1 MLKKVLVLVVLLLVT
16 MVPPASAKEVEV
28 SAQSA
33 IVLCVNNG
41 EVLYAKNERQQ
52 RSMASTTKIM
62 TALLTLEAAEADNQE
77 VTITQQ
83 MVAVEGSSMGLRA
96 GDVVTLKALA
106 QGMLLRSG
114 NDAAN
119 AAALALAGSQEAFA
133 ELMNAKAAQIGMKD
147 THFVTPS
154 GLDDEQHYTTAYD
167 MALLGAYAMELPAF
181 EEISSQRSMT
191 VEFVKPEKKEI
202 MGNHNRLLSMYQGC
216 IGVKT
221 GFTKKSG
228 RCLVSCAERDG
239 VRLIAVTLNAPDD
252 WNDHQAM
259 LDYGFSQVQSKTLDA
274 ADTVVEVPVV
284 GGTAESATVSGFGT
298 FQAVVPAS
306 GEEAEVT
313 ASLEMPPFLYAPL
326 EQGQLVGNITYW
338 SNGRKIA
345 TAPLTVGQQIDAV
358 LPQKNWFSRLLDW
371 FQGK

>member
-1 MLKKVLVLVVLLLVT
+1 M
-16 MVPPASAKEVEV
+16 
-28 SAQSA
+28 
-33 IVLCVNNG
+33 
-41 EVLYAKNERQQ
+41 
-52 RSMASTTKIM
+52 
-62 TALLTLEAAEADNQE
+62 
-77 VTITQQ
+77 
-83 MVAVEGSSMGLRA
+83 
-96 GDVVTLKALA
+96 
-106 QGMLLRSG
+106 
-114 NDAAN
+114 
-119 AAALALAGSQEAFA
+119 
-133 ELMNAKAAQIGMKD
+133 MNAKAAQIGMKD

-259 LDYGFSQVQSKTLDA
+259 LDYGFSQVQSTTLDA

-284 GGTAESATVSGFGT
+284 GGTAESATVSGFGS
-298 FQAVVPAS
+298 FQAVVPSS
-306 GEEAEVT
+306 GEEVEVT

-345 TAPLTVGQQIDAV
+345 TAPLTVGQQVDAV
-358 LPQKNWFSRLLDW
+358 LPQKSWFSRLLDW